1 MMIPDCAV
9 RLLWAHFKTLLAAD
23 AFFLVN
29 PSDIAVL
36 GVNKGCPYWTI
47 DNTGG
52 RYTLPAYSYLY
63 VIRELAEGVLY
74 NLNPG

>member
-1 MMIPDCAV
+1 MIPYNTV
-9 RLLWAHFKTLLAAD
+9 GLLGAHFKTLLAAD
-23 AFFLVN
+23 TFFLVN
-29 PSDIAVL
+29 SSDIAVL
-36 GVNKGCPYWTI
+36 GVNKGGPYRTI

-52 RYTLPAYSYLY
+52 RDTLAAYSYLY

>member
-1 MMIPDCAV
+1 MIPDCAM
-9 RLLWAHFKTLLAAD
+9 RLLWAHLKALLAAY

-36 GVNKGCPYWTI
+36 GINKSGPYRTI
-47 DNTGG
+47 DYAGG